1 MNLFYSRQVALK
13 AGLDLQRSAG
23 VFGIYKDLGFN
34 SLRHLSDSSTKTGDQ
49 SRGPMGAWF
58 TVWTC

>member
-1 MNLFYSRQVALK
+1 MALK